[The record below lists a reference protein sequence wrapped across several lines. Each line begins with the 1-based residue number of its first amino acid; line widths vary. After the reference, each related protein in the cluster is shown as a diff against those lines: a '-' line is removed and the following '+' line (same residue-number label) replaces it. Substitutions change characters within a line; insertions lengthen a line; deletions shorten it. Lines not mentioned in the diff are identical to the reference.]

1 MGPLNMDGCERF
13 ADKDYTLLGQLRG
26 GWQVAEAEV
35 ALIAAC
41 TGIVAAGMGF
51 GIGIEE
57 CRRAV
62 G

>member
-1 MGPLNMDGCERF
+1 MGLLNTDGYEGS
-13 ADKDYTLLGQLRG
+13 ADKDYTWLGQLRG

-35 ALIAAC
+35 VLMAAC

-51 GIGIEE
+51 GVGIEG
-57 CRRAV
+57 CRRGV

>member
-1 MGPLNMDGCERF
+1 MGPLNMDGCGGF

-26 GWQVAEAEV
+26 VWQVAEAEM

-51 GIGIEE
+51 WIGIEG
-57 CRRAV
+57 CRQAV